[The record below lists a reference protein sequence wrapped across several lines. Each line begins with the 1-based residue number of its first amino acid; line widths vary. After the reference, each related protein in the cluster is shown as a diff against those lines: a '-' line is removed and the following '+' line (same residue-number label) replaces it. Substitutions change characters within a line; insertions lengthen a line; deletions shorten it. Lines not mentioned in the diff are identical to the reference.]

1 GGPMQERGVPDLLIC
16 YLGHFVGM
24 ELKIPGEGPKEIQ
37 EYHLERIAAAGGVGC
52 SVTTLDEAKKI
63 IRESKKWGERV
74 RLLEIGSFDEAA
86 GDGGVEYK
94 TISGGILKQTRDN
107 VGLNE
112 DQWTVVTKR
121 RPTDQELAD
130 LRLAW
135 LVCKHTKS
143 NAISICCD
151 GMLIGNGVGQMS
163 RVMSCRIATW
173 LAKEN
178 GHAEKLLGSVAASDA
193 FFPFR
198 DGPELLIDAGVK
210 AIIQPGG
217 SKRDVDTIELC
228 DEREIAMV
236 FTGVRHFR
244 H

>member
-1 GGPMQERGVPDLLIC
+1 
-16 YLGHFVGM
+16 
-24 ELKIPGEGPKEIQ
+24 
-37 EYHLERIAAAGGVGC
+37 
-52 SVTTLDEAKKI
+52 
-63 IRESKKWGERV
+63 
-74 RLLEIGSFDEAA
+74 
-86 GDGGVEYK
+86 
-94 TISGGILKQTRDN
+94 
-107 VGLNE
+107 
-112 DQWTVVTKR
+112 
-121 RPTDQELAD
+121 
-130 LRLAW
+130 
-135 LVCKHTKS
+135 
-143 NAISICCD
+143 
-151 GMLIGNGVGQMS
+151 MLIGNGVGQMS

-178 GHAEKLLGSVAASDA
+178 GYAEKLLGSVAASDA

-228 DEREIAMV
+228 DEREVAMV